1 MTVLE
6 KPRVSTTPSP
16 WQDPARLGAIY
27 PSTEFVG
34 RPKTPSQDDHPGA
47 WHADVRA
54 RLLRPTS
61 QFCPTNS
68 YFKAEGGRTLH
79 RQDLY

>member
-1 MTVLE
+1 VTVLE

-34 RPKTPSQDDHPGA
+34 HPKTPSQDDHLAPGT
-47 WHADVRA
+47 
-54 RLLRPTS
+54 PTS
-61 QFCPTNS
+61 ALVYHVPRS
-68 YFKAEGGRTLH
+68 HVAVLSH
-79 RQDLY
+79 